1 MKYVFGSLRNI
12 GLFVAPHEGAWIEI
26 PESPPECI
34 HPAVAPHEGAWIEI
48 LLMSSSHFAL
58 CVAPH
63 EGAWIEIHVVCIG
76 LGDLWRRTPR
86 GCVD

>member
-48 LLMSSSHFAL
+48 LCQLSMMSPLF
-58 CVAPH
+58 VAPH
-63 EGAWIEIHVVCIG
+63 EGAWIEIS
-76 LGDLWRRTPR
+76 
-86 GCVD
+86 